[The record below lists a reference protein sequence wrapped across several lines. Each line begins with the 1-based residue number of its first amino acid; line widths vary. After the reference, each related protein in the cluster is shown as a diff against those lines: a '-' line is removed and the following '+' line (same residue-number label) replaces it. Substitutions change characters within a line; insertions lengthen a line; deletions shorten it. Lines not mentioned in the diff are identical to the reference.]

1 MEKISEELLCDRLVT
16 VVSKNN
22 NVGNMFKGKK
32 QKYKNNLNAVVLN
45 SSLFT
50 VTNVKTSVMLFVECE
65 CLRWFMWF
73 DSFMKDWIHHFFFLI
88 LPNKFLKHVIIVF
101 VLTNLT
107 WKRSRINFLYKKMT
121 PKLVFLHSWK
131 KSPSP
136 WKKKKKLIKNIS
148 VLFVQIKSSEWCAN
162 SF

>member
-1 MEKISEELLCDRLVT
+1 MWSVGYSRQQKQ
-16 VVSKNN
+16 N

-32 QKYKNNLNAVVLN
+32 QKYKNNLNAVVLT
-45 SSLFT
+45 SLLFT
-50 VTNVKTSVMLFVECE
+50 VANIKTSVMLFVECE

-101 VLTNLT
+101 VLTSLT

-136 WKKKKKLIKNIS
+136 WKKKKINKKYFRLI
-148 VLFVQIKSSEWCAN
+148 CADKIFRMVCEFLLKIN
-162 SF
+162 GSRF